1 MAVFSCDMHARR
13 ERAQKEDISLNS
25 MIVLEY
31 IENIYF
37 QAYIFSIDLFLLII
51 FICLLFLLSH

>member
-37 QAYIFSIDLFLLII
+37 QAYIFSIDLF
-51 FICLLFLLSH
+51 C